1 MSAKCHKRTHA
12 PHQTAPLFDHLV
24 SADHDRLRDFDAEHP
39 RGLEIDYQLE
49 LGRLLDRQVG
59 GFGALEDTID
69 IVCGAPSL
77 CAIALLLH
85 QIAAFIP
92 PMPQLPGQWF

>member
-1 MSAKCHKRTHA
+1 VNLLNSRFRLKGAYGIS
-12 PHQTAPLFDHLV
+12 FDHPVGANEEGLCE
-24 SADHDRLRDFDAEHP
+24 SEPGRLG
-39 RGLEIDYQLE
+39 GLQVQNQLE

-59 GFGALEDTID
+59 GLGALEDTID

-77 CAIALLLH
+77 SAIALLLH